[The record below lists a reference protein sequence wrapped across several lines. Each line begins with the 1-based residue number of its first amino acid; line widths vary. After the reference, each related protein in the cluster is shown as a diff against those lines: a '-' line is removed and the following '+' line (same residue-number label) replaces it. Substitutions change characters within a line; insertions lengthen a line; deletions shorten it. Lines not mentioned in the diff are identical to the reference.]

1 MFPFRTVKALAKSL
15 ATAFL
20 GTTMLF
26 GAFPLASGQGARAQ
40 EAELARIAGVKSGG
54 TSEGAPAPQQQTVAL
69 SQLETLPSALD
80 QTIALQLDEATLEEA
95 LKRIARQTD
104 LEFVYGQDV
113 VAPGV
118 QITTDVEAISARAAL
133 ERVLRGT
140 GRTLVLS
147 ESGQLI
153 LTTASSASLQSADAA
168 GLEPSAMPRGALQ
181 KMQAVLPQALRADAE
196 AKQGA
201 ITGTVTD
208 AGTGEPLPGVSVAV
222 EGTQLGAA
230 TGADGTYTIRG
241 VEPGTY
247 TVRASFVGYGDEVEE
262 GVEVQEGQTT
272 TVDVAMQQEQVSLD
286 EVVVVGYG
294 EQQRR
299 DLTGAVSSVSSEEI
313 EAAPS
318 SSVEQALQ
326 GRVAGVQV
334 TQNSSK
340 PGGGISVR
348 IRGTGSVQSGAEPL
362 YVIDGVPVY
371 NNPNSVPGS
380 GGEGGGQVSP
390 NPLSSINPQDIESI
404 EVLKDASAT
413 AIYGARGANG
423 VVLITTKQGRGGE
436 TRVDF
441 SSSLGTQRVA
451 GTYDLVSASQ
461 YAQLVNERRVQS
473 GSDPIFENPESFG
486 AGNDTQDLIYDAATM
501 QNYQLGVRGGG
512 DQTNFVLSGN
522 FHDEEGV
529 VRGSGFRRYSF
540 RANIDRD
547 VSDRFRVG
555 TNVTVGRSLYNQ
567 TPTEGESAVRGA
579 VGGALLTPALFA
591 LRNENGEY
599 VSSVEAASA
608 LSQALG
614 NETSTFPNPLAQIN
628 EISDETAINRV
639 LGNAYA
645 EFDLMENLYVRTNF
659 GADIEDIAREGY
671 VTRFAPYSGRGTS
684 SASDLTSQRRNF
696 LSENLLKYNATFSDV
711 HSVDATAGFTWQR
724 ETSEGQGIYTSNFIN
739 DITRND
745 DLGAGNPEGGPN
757 VYSFASEWTLLS
769 YLGRVN
775 YTYDD
780 TYLFTVTGRY
790 DGSSKFGEGNKWG
803 FFPSGAVGWRI
814 IEEDF
819 MQEQDVFSNLKLRVS
834 YGVAGNQE
842 IGTYSSLA
850 SLATTTY
857 NFLGQQ
863 RIGFIPESV
872 ANPDLKWEESRQLD
886 VGLDM
891 GFLDQRVRVTADY
904 YRKNTDDLI
913 LPVTLPMESDFNTA
927 IQNTGSIRN
936 TGFEFSVG
944 ADLLTGQDGGFSWSS
959 NFNASVNDN
968 EVTDLGVSSEFFGP
982 RVEAGRQ
989 VFENGSLVRED
1000 APIGAFFGY
1009 QTDGVFSDQDEIDA
1023 YGVQPDAQPGDL
1035 KFVDTNGDGEISA
1048 ADRTVLGTPYADYTF
1063 GWDNRFSYGGF
1074 GLTFALEGSQGND
1087 VTNLNLIRLE
1097 VEGSTVSNATAR
1109 RFEDRWTPEN
1119 RDADY
1124 PRAGYRPG
1132 SERVRNDRLV
1142 EDASYIRLTNVTLS
1156 YDLPMDLIGIGGSVR
1171 SARFYVRGRDLVT
1184 ITDYSGYN
1192 PNVNSKASAAI
1203 NRGYDQNA
1211 YPFARKYTVGLDLR
1225 F

>member
-1 MFPFRTVKALAKSL
+1 MFPFRTVKALSKSL

-711 HSVDATAGFTWQR
+711 HSVDATAGFTWQQ

-863 RIGFIPESV
+863 RTGFIPESV

-959 NFNASVNDN
+959 NFNASVNNN

-989 VFENGSLVRED
+989 VFENGSLVREG

>member
-1 MFPFRTVKALAKSL
+1 MLPPRTVKALSKSL

-20 GTTMLF
+20 GTAMLL
-26 GAFPLASGQGARAQ
+26 GALLAPGHEARAQ
-40 EAELARIAGVKSGG
+40 QADLSRIASAE
-54 TSEGAPAPQQQTVAL
+54 SGAPEASAPQQRTVAL
-69 SQLETLPSALD
+69 SRLEDLPAKLD
-80 QTIALQLDEATLEEA
+80 QVISLRLSEATLEEA
-95 LKRIARQTD
+95 LGRIARQTG
-104 LEFVYGQDV
+104 LGFVYGRDA
-113 VAPGV
+113 VASGV
-118 QITTDVEAISARAAL
+118 QITTDLEAVPARAAL

-153 LTTASSASLQSADAA
+153 LTTD
-168 GLEPSAMPRGALQ
+168 PSALTDRAGTGVEGAAPRAQ
-181 KMQAVLPQALRADAE
+181 APSTMRKMQAMLPEALRAKKE
-196 AKQGA
+196 QPMQGT
-201 ITGTVTD
+201 ITGTITND
-208 AGTGEPLPGVSVAV
+208 ATGETLPGVSVTL

-230 TGADGTYTIRG
+230 TGADGTYTIQG

-247 TVRASFVGYGDEVEE
+247 TVRASFVGFGDEVKE
-262 GVEVQEGQTT
+262 GVEVQEGETT
-272 TVDVAMQQEQVSLD
+272 TVDIAMQQKQVGLD

-299 DLTGAVSSVSSEEI
+299 DLTGAVSSVSSEQI

-639 LGNAYA
+639 LGNAHA

-711 HSVDATAGFTWQR
+711 HSVDATAGFTWQQ

-790 DGSSKFGEGNKWG
+790 DGSSKFGEGSKWG

-819 MQEQDVFSNLKLRVS
+819 MQEQDIFSNLKLRVS

-863 RIGFIPESV
+863 RTGFIPESV

-959 NFNASVNDN
+959 NFNASVNNN

-989 VFENGSLVRED
+989 VFENGSLVREG

-1023 YGVQPDAQPGDL
+1023 HGVQPDAQPGDL

-1097 VEGSTVSNATAR
+1097 VEGGTVSNATAR

-1119 RDADY
+1119 RDAEY

-1132 SERVRNDRLV
+1132 AVRIRNDRLV

-1156 YDLPMDLIGIGGSVR
+1156 YDLPMDLIGIGSVR
-1171 SARFYVRGRDLVT
+1171 SARLYLRGRDLVT
-1184 ITDYSGYN
+1184 ITDYFGYN

-1211 YPFARKYTVGLDLR
+1211 YPFARKYTVGVDLR

>member
-1 MFPFRTVKALAKSL
+1 MFPFRTVKALSKSL

-863 RIGFIPESV
+863 RTGFIPESV

-959 NFNASVNDN
+959 NFNASVNNN

-989 VFENGSLVRED
+989 VFENGSLVREG